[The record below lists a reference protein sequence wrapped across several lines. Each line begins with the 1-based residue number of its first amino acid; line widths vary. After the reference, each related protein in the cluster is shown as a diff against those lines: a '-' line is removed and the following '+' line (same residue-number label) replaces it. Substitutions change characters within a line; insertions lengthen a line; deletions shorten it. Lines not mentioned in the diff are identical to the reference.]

1 MLYYQLGLASVTNIL
16 TILHLQMNEIRF
28 GKEFMDLE
36 RSYFDWLKVERNT
49 IIQLFRVSVMKTL
62 SCREAGFDC
71 DYVVKGETE
80 EEIFKNGAEHATK
93 DHGMKPEDITPQFK
107 EKLRGLIRNS

>member
-1 MLYYQLGLASVTNIL
+1 MP
-16 TILHLQMNEIRF
+16 
-28 GKEFMDLE
+28 
-36 RSYFDWLKVERNT
+36 RS
-49 IIQLFRVSVMKTL
+49 
-62 SCREAGFDC
+62 GFDC

>member
-1 MLYYQLGLASVTNIL
+1 MRSDLGRNLRIL
-16 TILHLQMNEIRF
+16 KSRISD
-28 GKEFMDLE
+28 DLN
-36 RSYFDWLKVERNT
+36 LKRNT
-49 IIQLFRVSVMKTL
+49 IIQLLQVSVMKTL

-80 EEIFKNGAEHATK
+80 EEIFTNGAEHATRE
-93 DHGMKPEDITPQFK
+93 HGMKPEDITPQFK

>member
-1 MLYYQLGLASVTNIL
+1 
-16 TILHLQMNEIRF
+16 
-28 GKEFMDLE
+28 MDLE
-36 RSYFDWLKVERNT
+36 KSILIDLNFKRNT

-93 DHGMKPEDITPQFK
+93 DHGLKPEDITPQFK

>member
-1 MLYYQLGLASVTNIL
+1 MLKEESTHIESSPME
-16 TILHLQMNEIRF
+16 TTRSNESRQREQTKRRR
-28 GKEFMDLE
+28 GMGE
-36 RSYFDWLKVERNT
+36 RE
-49 IIQLFRVSVMKTL
+49 
-62 SCREAGFDC
+62 
-71 DYVVKGETE
+71 GETE

>member
-1 MLYYQLGLASVTNIL
+1 MRSDSGRNLWTSKSRIL
-16 TILHLQMNEIRF
+16 I
-28 GKEFMDLE
+28 DLN
-36 RSYFDWLKVERNT
+36 FKRNT

>member
-1 MLYYQLGLASVTNIL
+1 MKSRIL
-16 TILHLQMNEIRF
+16 I
-28 GKEFMDLE
+28 DLN
-36 RSYFDWLKVERNT
+36 FKRNT
-49 IIQLFRVSVMKTL
+49 IIKLFRVSVMKTL

-71 DYVVKGETE
+71 VYVVKGETE
-80 EEIFKNGAEHATK
+80 EEIFKNGAQHATI